1 MSQTKAAPPRYIL
14 PPPSPEL
21 RRLDPLVGEW
31 AVEGYARESPAGPAA
46 PVSSR
51 ETFEWLAGGYFLV
64 HRYDTKF
71 GDEPRQKG
79 VMYWGYDAEGRR
91 FLLHFFSNNGPFTPA
106 GNVYEGRVHGSSL
119 VCTGPARFTI
129 ALDETGRIRLGDD
142 GVIETDWDLRDD
154 EGKWRPWMRD
164 TYRRVGEISSQKVC
178 GVNEHGNP
186 STDDGEIRTLVE
198 DWASA
203 VRRKDY
209 DGILRHHAHDL
220 LMFDVPPPLQSK
232 GLAAYRRTWD
242 LFFAASRDPIAF
254 DIVDM
259 SVAAGSDVAF
269 VAAIVRCSESDPS
282 GAHPD
287 STVRL
292 SIGLR
297 KVDGD
302 WRIVHEHHSIPN
314 HS

>member
-1 MSQTKAAPPRYIL
+1 MSQTKDAPPRYIL

-31 AVEGYARESPAGPAA
+31 TVEGYARESPAGPAG

-51 ETFEWLAGGYFLV
+51 ETFEWLDGGYFLV

-79 VMYWGYDAEGRR
+79 VMYWGYDTEGDR
-91 FLLHFFSNNGPFTPA
+91 FLLHFFSNNGPYTPA

-129 ALDETGRIRLGDD
+129 ALDEHGRIRVGDD
-142 GVIETDWDLRDD
+142 AVFETDWELRDD
-154 EGKWRPWMRD
+154 EGEWRSWMRN
-164 TYRRVGEISSQKVC
+164 TYRRGGAIS
-178 GVNEHGNP
+178 NEGTNG
-186 STDDGEIRTLVE
+186 GEIRTLVE
-198 DWASA
+198 NWASA
-203 VRRKDY
+203 VRRRDY
-209 DGILRHHAHDL
+209 DGILRHHGHDL

-232 GLAAYRRTWD
+232 GLEAYKRTWE
-242 LFFAASRDPIAF
+242 LFFAASRDPVVF

-259 SVAAGSDVAF
+259 SVVAGSDVAF
-269 VAAIVRCSESDPS
+269 AAAIVRCSESDPS
-282 GAHPD
+282 GAQPD
-287 STVRL
+287 LTVRL

-297 KVDGD
+297 KIDGD
-302 WRIVHEHHSIPN
+302 WKIVHEHHSIPN
-314 HS
+314 RP